1 MFYRM
6 SRLHFDE
13 DRFADLVAWAQS
25 AKPRV
30 QEIPGLVF
38 ADIARTGPGEGM
50 VLAAYETE
58 EDFDLARATVAG
70 LFEEM
75 AHHLTD
81 RPHTHA
87 GSSDFSFID
96 RA

>member
-1 MFYRM
+1 LFYRM

-13 DRFADLVAWAQS
+13 DRFAGLVSWAES
-25 AKPRV
+25 VKPRV

-50 VLAAYETE
+50 ILAAYERE
-58 EDFDLARATVAG
+58 EDFESARATVAE

-75 AHHLTD
+75 APLLTD

-87 GSSDFSFID
+87 GSSDFSFMD